1 MKTSKRTMSKTG
13 TLYYSV
19 LDWVTNHRTKLS
31 YTETYLK
38 IIVRWLLMIS
48 TVSPSNVIDPNI
60 SDEKDLL
67 QTLVYVDNWRQSN
80 FDASIYGLYYND
92 KIGSM
97 KLVTKWICCCSS
109 LPFEYWYGSNL
120 WFWNHVWLEFKPN
133 FFEQKKTLSGMSSLT
148 LP

>member
-48 TVSPSNVIDPNI
+48 VPLVQATWLTPTYPMKRIYFRHIGIRGLGDKVTLTPVYTVCIIMTKLEYETRNPNGSAAVVRYRSNI
-60 SDEKDLL
+60 
-67 QTLVYVDNWRQSN
+67 
-80 FDASIYGLYYND
+80 
-92 KIGSM
+92 
-97 KLVTKWICCCSS
+97 
-109 LPFEYWYGSNL
+109 GSNL